1 MDPGLARLCG
11 DIIWTL
17 LLVGTVNWN

>member
-1 MDPGLARLCG
+1 MDSTIARLCG

-17 LLVGTVNWN
+17 VLLGTVNWN